1 MHVGKPM
8 KLKKSDI
15 EKYENVEQVIY
26 SLLEDEDDWISAMAT
41 VVSELHNNFS
51 HFNWTGFYR
60 VVSPG
65 LLKIGP
71 YQGTHGCIIIPFTN
85 GVCGSAALTGEI
97 QLVPD
102 VRTRKDHIACSITTL
117 SEIVVPVISPS
128 GDVFAVLDVDSDKL
142 DAFTEYD
149 INLLK
154 TLCDYLGKKY
164 S

>member
-1 MHVGKPM
+1 MGKPM

-65 LLKIGP
+65 LLKIGHIKEHMVVSQSHLP
-71 YQGTHGCIIIPFTN
+71 M
-85 GVCGSAALTGEI
+85 VCVE
-97 QLVPD
+97 
-102 VRTRKDHIACSITTL
+102 VRL
-117 SEIVVPVISPS
+117 
-128 GDVFAVLDVDSDKL
+128 
-142 DAFTEYD
+142 
-149 INLLK
+149 
-154 TLCDYLGKKY
+154 
-164 S
+164 